1 MLGLQSQAV
10 LRATSGGQLGVL
22 LGGLAVKGFGVVTT
36 MAWVQFLAWELLHA
50 ARVAKKNQPTKK
62 KKKNRWQLGQPS
74 GRGSCGGVEEP
85 FIQLISLY

>member
-10 LRATSGGQLGVL
+10 LRATSGGQLWVL

-50 ARVAKKNQPTKK
+50 ATVAKKTQPTK

-74 GRGSCGGVEEP
+74 GR
-85 FIQLISLY
+85 